1 MVFRGQNIEL
11 IFGESRIIDTFA
23 SAFRSFSSAGLE
35 RLLDR
40 QEVGSSNLPRA
51 TKKTGSRKLP
61 VFFVTCRA
69 QAPSII
75 LGAQPPDPSPQA
87 AAFFEDL
94 YPLLYFGEGAGLVP
108 RMLFWSQLFAPY
120 ASCKR

>member
-11 IFGESRIIDTFA
+11 LFGKSRIIDTFA
-23 SAFRSFSSAGLE
+23 SAIRSFSSAGLE

-61 VFFVTCRA
+61 VFFVTSR
-69 QAPSII
+69 APSA
-75 LGAQPPDPSPQA
+75 LHYTGGTAPRPLA
-87 AAFFEDL
+87 ARGVIF
-94 YPLLYFGEGAGLVP
+94 V
-108 RMLFWSQLFAPY
+108 W
-120 ASCKR
+120 